1 MVHWRRPSG
10 LQSGRMYRKLHA
22 SVYRKRSM
30 SKVFRERRSQ
40 DIRYPQTKHRI
51 LQQDAP
57 LQALCGAREADGPAW
72 RWGVMQKF
80 QARATRHK
88 LHTCA
93 EIWERQVP
101 MAWKLDQC
109 TSFIVFPIE
118 FRDIFRVMVTPAVWA
133 GFENLK
139 DSHLNR

>member
-30 SKVFRERRSQ
+30 SKVFRERRSP

-72 RWGVMQKF
+72 RWGVRSF
-80 QARATRHK
+80 RHARPAINCTRAQRFGSGRYPWLGNWTNARHSSFSQSS
-88 LHTCA
+88 L
-93 EIWERQVP
+93 ERYLGLWSRP
-101 MAWKLDQC
+101 R
-109 TSFIVFPIE
+109 FG
-118 FRDIFRVMVTPAVWA
+118 RVS
-133 GFENLK
+133 K
-139 DSHLNR
+139 I